1 MNTIVAEKTK
11 QAAGILKE
19 KNVDLW
25 LTFIRETSSGG
36 DPVLP
41 LIYGDA
47 GLTWQSALILTSKG
61 DRIAIVGRFEADA
74 AEKIGAYPEVIPY
87 DESIRPALLEVIGKL
102 DPKTIGINT
111 SKNDV
116 LADGLSHGMYQLLGE
131 MLEGTP
137 YSDRLVSAEA
147 VISALRGR
155 KTPVELE
162 RIREAV
168 RETELIYAKAYDF
181 LEPGKTEIEV
191 HEYMQD
197 LTREMGLGLAW
208 TPSGCPIVN
217 TGPDSPVGHGE
228 PTDLRIERGHL
239 VHFDFGVKKD
249 GYCSDIQHM
258 VYMLKPDETQAPAEV
273 QHGFDTV
280 LKGVQASFA
289 AIRPGVTG
297 EEVDAAAR
305 AVVTGAGYEE
315 FKHATGHQLGRLAH
329 DGGGILGPKWDR
341 YGELPDLTLE
351 VGQVYTIEPSLQV
364 PGYGQI
370 GLEED
375 IVVTEEG
382 AEYLTSPQTEL
393 YLR

>member
-74 AEKIGAYPEVIPY
+74 AEKVGAYLEVIPY